1 MKKVLYNIT
10 YNVDESVIEDWLTW
24 MKSEFIPKLVATEF
38 FESANMVKILV
49 EEEMGGVSYAVM
61 YKSPNLEI
69 LENFVVN
76 HSHKFNKELSDKFG
90 QKALTFMTLL
100 EEEFSIKNP

>member
-10 YNVDESVIEDWLTW
+10 YNVDESVLEEWLSW
-24 MKSEFIPKLVATEF
+24 MKSEFIPKLLATKY

-61 YKSPNLEI
+61 YKSKNLET
-69 LENFVVN
+69 LEDFVVEQ
-76 HSHKFNKELSDKFG
+76 SAKFNKELSDKFG
-90 QKALTFMTLL
+90 QKVLTFMTLL
-100 EEEFSIKNP
+100 EEDFSL

>member
-1 MKKVLYNIT
+1 MEKVLYNIT

-24 MKSEFIPKLVATEF
+24 MKTEFIPKHIATEF
-38 FESANMVKILV
+38 FESAKMVKVLV

-61 YKSPNLEI
+61 YRSTNLEV
-69 LENFVVN
+69 LEDFVAN

-90 QKALTFMTLL
+90 QKVLTFMTLL
-100 EEEFSIKNP
+100 EEEYSI

>member
-10 YNVDESVIEDWLTW
+10 YNVDESVLEEWLDW
-24 MKSEFIPKLVATEF
+24 MKSEHIPKLIATDY

-61 YKSPNLEI
+61 YKSPSLEI
-69 LENFVVN
+69 LEDFVVN
-76 HSHKFNKELSDKFG
+76 NSSKFNKELNDKFG
-90 QKALTFMTLL
+90 DKVLTFMTLL
-100 EEEFSIKNP
+100 EEDFSF